1 MPLEEVSADR
11 DTRVVGFRQSLEP
24 ARIILAAQPYLAGGR
39 PLYADDILFGCFM
52 WARSISSFRVL
63 TSDDP
68 IYSWRER
75 MLDGLSA
82 LARKSPIVIFSLV
95 RPLGQF
101 DLLVMNLLVRNET
114 QDV

>member
-1 MPLEEVSADR
+1 
-11 DTRVVGFRQSLEP
+11 
-24 ARIILAAQPYLAGGR
+24 
-39 PLYADDILFGCFM
+39 M

-82 LARKSPIVIFSLV
+82 LARKAP
-95 RPLGQF
+95 GYG
-101 DLLVMNLLVRNET
+101 E
-114 QDV
+114 